1 MTAAMIGRLHV
12 VNDRVDVALTVGADD
27 VPALVRAGAHGVAV
41 ISAITAAPDPA
52 AAAARLLSALI
63 GVAPGGTR
71 LGSTHL

>member
-52 AAAARLLSALI
+52 AAAARLLRALI
-63 GVAPGGTR
+63 GVAPGGTH